1 MIKKFEDFVNESIYG
16 EDGFVSTTTADMYG
30 MSESDKLKNLKKSL
44 ESKFSDLDN
53 DSFKRGTIIICND
66 KSKIIDD
73 IERFIQYQ
81 REKGKKIHSIDYI
94 EDGGKSIEDDY
105 DEFMKYVNRHFG
117 STLVIRE
124 NIAMYLL
131 SDLDALQ
138 FLKKRHKQQIVLFIK
153 RDFELPRS
161 HEAAIRRGYDVFEF

>member
-1 MIKKFEDFVNESIYG
+1 MIKKFEDFINESIYG
-16 EDGFVSTTTADMYG
+16 KDGFVSTTTADMYG

-81 REKGKKIHSIDYI
+81 KEKGKKIHSIHYI
-94 EDGGKSIEDDY
+94 EDGESIKDEY
-105 DEFMKYVNRHFG
+105 DEFIKYVNRHFG
-117 STLVIRE
+117 STLVIRD
-124 NIAMYLL
+124 NIAIHLL
-131 SDLDALQ
+131 SALDVLQ
-138 FLKKRHKQQIVLFIK
+138 FLKEPHKQQIVLFIK
-153 RDFELPRS
+153 RDFELPRRY
-161 HEAAIRRGYDVFEF
+161 ETVIKRGYDVFEF